1 MGDGIAP
8 KIEPPATPGEVN
20 PSFSIPSFG
29 VRTDMKIFRPF
40 AIAKCIGIRVGYAGL
55 SSVMEL
61 GFVAQATVGT
71 RDIKHKISLVGNPGR
86 PMFVDEMPRHEAVER
101 EGPVQFMRGTV

>member
-1 MGDGIAP
+1 MRGEGKPHRADLVGDGVAP

-20 PSFSIPSFG
+20 PSFSMPSFG

-61 GFVAQATVGT
+61 GFVAQTTVGT
-71 RDIKHKISLVGNPGR
+71 WNVKHKIFFSGR
-86 PMFVDEMPRHEAVER
+86 RRPLHVH
-101 EGPVQFMRGTV
+101 Q